1 MQSSS
6 TSKHRTVP
14 LQETISCVDG
24 YPKKLK
30 IFQIPASSFWW
41 VRYYSQTKV
50 FKKST
55 KTTNKSEAI
64 AFAKKFYEKILLAEW
79 NLLPVKTSATFEQVA
94 LLLIDEQEHLINR
107 GERSERLNINDR
119 QKLKKDILPYFGSRD
134 IKTITYRDVNTYLNK
149 VSADRGIS
157 PTTLKSHLNLIH
169 KILAVAERE
178 GIIERTPRLPSVKRN
193 ETNRTWFN
201 EDDYKKLVT
210 VAQHAASKRQVVR
223 CQKITGELPLLIEF
237 MTNTFLR
244 PSDVKDIRHRNIEI
258 IKSNQTYLRIQTDT
272 SKTVKTPVVS
282 LEPAVSIY
290 NQLIDFHQSENNPHD
305 PDDFLFL
312 PTLKNRTYAMETLRR
327 NFDAVLLDA
336 NLKKAGSGETR
347 TLYSLRHTA
356 IMFRLTQGDQIDLLT
371 LARNCRTSVQM
382 IDKFYAKPLSAEM
395 NVDLIQSMR
404 KQHQESV
411 STN

>member
-1 MQSSS
+1 MRSADHPL
-6 TSKHRTVP
+6 HRTVP
-14 LQETISCVDG
+14 LRDTLCSVDG

-30 IFQIPASSFWW
+30 IFHIPASQFWW
-41 VRYYSQTKV
+41 VCYYSHRKV

-64 AFAKKFYEKILLAEW
+64 TFAKKFYEQILLSEW
-79 NLLPVKTSATFEQVA
+79 NLLPVKTTATFEQAA
-94 LLLIDEQEHLINR
+94 LLLIDEQEHLIKR

-134 IKTITYRDVNTYLNK
+134 IKTITYRDVNTYLNT

-210 VAQHAASKRQVVR
+210 VARDAAQKRQVVR
-223 CQKITGELPLLIEF
+223 CQKITEELPLLIEF

-258 IKSNQTYLRIQTDT
+258 IRGNQTYLRIQTDT
-272 SKTVKTPVVS
+272 SKTVNS
-282 LEPAVSIY
+282 CG
-290 NQLIDFHQSENNPHD
+290 F
-305 PDDFLFL
+305 
-312 PTLKNRTYAMETLRR
+312 
-327 NFDAVLLDA
+327 
-336 NLKKAGSGETR
+336 
-347 TLYSLRHTA
+347 
-356 IMFRLTQGDQIDLLT
+356 
-371 LARNCRTSVQM
+371 LARRTILLGS
-382 IDKFYAKPLSAEM
+382 
-395 NVDLIQSMR
+395 
-404 KQHQESV
+404 
-411 STN
+411 

>member
-1 MQSSS
+1 MRSADHSL
-6 TSKHRTVP
+6 HRSVP
-14 LQETISCVDG
+14 IKETLCSVDG
-24 YPKKLK
+24 YPNKLK
-30 IFQIPASSFWW
+30 LFKIPASQFWW
-41 VRYYSQTKV
+41 VRYYSHRKV

-55 KTTNKSEAI
+55 KTTKKSEAI
-64 AFAKKFYEKILLAEW
+64 TFAKKFYEHILLTEW
-79 NLLPVKTSATFEQVA
+79 NLLPVKTTATFEQVA
-94 LLLIDEQEHLINR
+94 LMLIEEQEHLIKR
-107 GERSERLNINDR
+107 GERSDRLNINDR
-119 QKLKKDILPYFGSRD
+119 QKLKKDILPYFGTRD
-134 IKTITYRDVNTYLNK
+134 IKTITYRDVNNYLNH
-149 VSADRGIS
+149 VATERDIS

-201 EDDYKKLVT
+201 ENDYNKLVT
-210 VAQHAASKRQVVR
+210 IARDAAKKRKVVR
-223 CQKITGELPLLIEF
+223 YIPITTELPLLIEF

-244 PSDVKDIRHRNIEI
+244 PSDVKDLRHRNIEI
-258 IKSNQTYLRIQTDT
+258 INGKQNYLRIQTDT

-282 LEPAVSIY
+282 LEPAVAIY
-290 NQLIDFHQSENNPHD
+290 NDLIGFHQTEKNPHD

-312 PTLKNRTYAMETLRR
+312 PNLKNRTYAMETLRR
-327 NFDAVLLDA
+327 QFDAVLADA
-336 NLKKAGSGETR
+336 KLKTTGTGESR

-395 NVDLIQSMR
+395 NVDLIQSSR
-404 KQHQESV
+404 KSA
-411 STN
+411 

>member
-1 MQSSS
+1 MRSSS

-24 YPKKLK
+24 YPNKLK
-30 IFQIPASSFWW
+30 IFQIPASQFWQC
-41 VRYYSQTKV
+41 RYYSQNKV

-64 AFAKKFYEKILLAEW
+64 AFAKKFYEQILLSEW
-79 NLLPVKTSATFEQVA
+79 NLLPVKTTATFEQVA
-94 LLLIDEQEHLINR
+94 LLLIDEQEHLIKR

-119 QKLKKDILPYFGSRD
+119 QKLKKDLLPYFGTRD
-134 IKTITYRDVNTYLNK
+134 IKTITYRDVNNYLNK
-149 VSADRGIS
+149 VATDRGIS

-178 GIIERTPRLPSVKRN
+178 GIIDRTPRLPSVKRN

-201 EDDYKKLVT
+201 EEDYNRLVK
-210 VAQHAASKRQVVR
+210 VARNAAQKRKVVR
-223 CQKITGELPLLIEF
+223 YIQITEELPLLIEF

-244 PSDVKDIRHRNIEI
+244 PSDMKDLRHRNIEI
-258 IKSNQTYLRIQTDT
+258 INGKQIYLRIQTDT

-282 LEPAVSIY
+282 LEPAVAIY
-290 NQLIDFHQSENNPHD
+290 KHLIGFHQVQNNPRN

-312 PTLKNRTYAMETLRR
+312 PNLKNRTYAMETLRR
-327 NFDAVLLDA
+327 QFDAVLLDA
-336 NLKKAGSGETR
+336 KLKKAGSGESR

-395 NVDLIQSMR
+395 NVDLIQSAR
-404 KQHQESV
+404 KIS
-411 STN
+411 